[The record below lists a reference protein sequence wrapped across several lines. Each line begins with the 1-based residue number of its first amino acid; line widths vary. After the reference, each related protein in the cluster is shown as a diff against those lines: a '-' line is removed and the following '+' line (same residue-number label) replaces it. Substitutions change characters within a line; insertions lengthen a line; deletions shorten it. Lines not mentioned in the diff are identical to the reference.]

1 MLPLVINNICNM
13 VNVHDIDL
21 CLDQG
26 LPGRKIIMN
35 NFHVRAR
42 TIWKSEIA
50 FGLIAVKND
59 FLLVP
64 LPVKF

>member
-1 MLPLVINNICNM
+1 M